1 MKDSAGRSSTSAGR
15 LLQTVRKMPIRHEN
29 NRITGGAWTEMKF
42 YIRKHES
49 PAEGI
54 QRINLELR
62 AAVIGLI
69 NEPSA
74 DVDTAVHEVRKCIKK
89 LRAVLR
95 LCRPAVKASLFRR
108 TDRALR
114 NFAREISGARDSAV
128 MVKTF
133 DCLTDHYRP
142 FLDTGELTPV
152 RQALQDRHVQAM
164 AMIQERL
171 HSKELEGIFIRLE
184 LRLNKVDNVPIT
196 HATLAAGV
204 RDVYRRGR
212 KLHQLL
218 NQNPDTEFSH
228 GLRRQAKY
236 LWYQLRILA
245 NRLPEQGQALI
256 KDLDELCELLG
267 DDNDMAVL
275 IDHLGSKPGICCNR
289 VQAELLCS
297 LAETRRISLLSAAL
311 RLSERIYARKPR
323 EFVGELFP
331 AA

>member
-1 MKDSAGRSSTSAGR
+1 MDFYFKKREAPREA
-15 LLQTVRKMPIRHEN
+15 IR
-29 NRITGGAWTEMKF
+29 
-42 YIRKHES
+42 
-49 PAEGI
+49 
-54 QRINLELR
+54 RINLELR
-62 AAVIGLI
+62 AHIIALI
-69 NEPSA
+69 HETSS
-74 DVDTAVHEVRKCIKK
+74 DVDATVHEIRKSIKK

-95 LCRPAVKASLFRR
+95 LARPALKKPVFRR

-142 FLDTGELTPV
+142 FLDTGELVPV

-164 AMIQERL
+164 AAIQERL
-171 HSKELEGIFIRLE
+171 AMNDLEAAFIRLE
-184 LRLNKVDNVPIT
+184 LRLEDAEDVRIT
-196 HATLAAGV
+196 PATLSAAV
-204 RDVYRRGR
+204 RDIYRRGR

-218 NQNPDTEFSH
+218 MQNPETEFSH

-236 LWYQLRILA
+236 LWYQLRVLEKL
-245 NRLPEQGQALI
+245 LPEEEQSLVKQ
-256 KDLDELCELLG
+256 LDELCELLG

-275 IDHLGSKPGICCNR
+275 IAHLGSKPGICCNR

-311 RLSERIYARKPR
+311 RLTERIYARRPN
-323 EFVGELFP
+323 EFVAALFP
-331 AA
+331 AS

>member
-1 MKDSAGRSSTSAGR
+1 MNSG
-15 LLQTVRKMPIRHEN
+15 E
-29 NRITGGAWTEMKF
+29 AWTEMNF
-42 YIRKHES
+42 NIRKRES

-54 QRINLELR
+54 RRINLELR
-62 AAVIGLI
+62 ARVIGLI

-74 DVDTAVHEVRKCIKK
+74 DVDTSVHEIRKCIKK

-95 LCRPAVKASLFRR
+95 LGQPAMKAAVFRR

-164 AMIQERL
+164 AAIQERL
-171 HSKELEGIFIRLE
+171 HGDELEASFIRLE
-184 LRLNKVDNVPIT
+184 LRLDKVDKARIT
-196 HATLAAGV
+196 NAILAAAV

-236 LWYQLRILA
+236 LWYQLRILV
-245 NRLPEQGQALI
+245 NLLPETEEALTR
-256 KDLDELCELLG
+256 DLDDLGELLG

-275 IDHLGSKPGICCNR
+275 IEHLGSKPGICCNR

-297 LAETRRISLLSAAL
+297 LAETRRISLLSGAL
-311 RLSERIYARKPR
+311 RLSERIYARKPA
-323 EFVGELFP
+323 EFVGDLFH